1 MLPRDKREVVLVLK
15 NHYKQVCGM
24 TGDGVNDAPALSAA
38 QCGIAVDD
46 ATDAAKNA
54 AAIILTSPGL
64 SAIYRC
70 ARSSTSR
77 SHITSMHDLTS
88 PPPAWFH
95 CHDSAV
101 VESRRIFKKLKSY
114 VTYRFA
120 ATIQIVCVLTLYIL
134 ISNCSINSLFI
145 ILLALFNDLTLLP
158 IAYDN
163 QQAGSK
169 PENPEVYKMLSVAA
183 SLGALQTVLSLIF
196 AYGVIKKVKTT
207 HRDYEMSDCNIK
219 MQAILWV
226 QMFIAAE
233 LLIFTTRAS
242 KYIVT
247 SLRPSIALI
256 VSVLG
261 GCLLVSLMAGCSTDF
276 GAVPVGDICI
286 VWLYDVLGLLLC
298 DVLKVALLDFFEENT
313 EVLPELE
320 SSSPTAALK
329 ESEAS
334 VDVRKASTMSN
345 NSVKD
350 LMPDEQMDHR
360 LDHIV
365 GRLSLYADRSSVS
378 RTNSKATD
386 SNRMSLSAANHVGEG
401 GRGGRASTGHRRQ
414 SFSYG
419 LRDSLLAGDGSVHH
433 VIGVPNVSGL
443 HPNILEGTLRPRV
456 PGNKKIH

>member
-1 MLPRDKREVVLVLK
+1 M
-15 NHYKQVCGM
+15 
-24 TGDGVNDAPALSAA
+24 
-38 QCGIAVDD
+38 I
-46 ATDAAKNA
+46 
-54 AAIILTSPGL
+54 
-64 SAIYRC
+64 
-70 ARSSTSR
+70 
-77 SHITSMHDLTS
+77 S
-88 PPPAWFH
+88 PPPAWCH

-196 AYGVIKKVKTT
+196 AYGVIRKVKTT
-207 HRDYEMSDCNIK
+207 HRDYEMSNCNIK

-247 SLRPSIALI
+247 SLRPSISLI

-320 SSSPTAALK
+320 SSSPKAAAAFK

-334 VDVRKASTMSN
+334 VDVRKSSTMSN

-350 LMPDEQMDHR
+350 LMPDEQTDHR

-365 GRLSLYADRSSVS
+365 GRLSLYADRSSIS
-378 RTNSKATD
+378 RINSKGAD
-386 SNRMSLSAANHVGEG
+386 SNRMSLSAANHTEG
-401 GRGGRASTGHRRQ
+401 GRRASTSHRRQ

-419 LRDSLLAGDGSVHH
+419 LKDSLLAVGDGSVHH

>member
-1 MLPRDKREVVLVLK
+1 MPQRSSSPRQDYQRSTGALDHPHPDLVS
-15 NHYKQVCGM
+15 HQRCM
-24 TGDGVNDAPALSAA
+24 
-38 QCGIAVDD
+38 
-46 ATDAAKNA
+46 
-54 AAIILTSPGL
+54 TSPF
-64 SAIYRC
+64 Y
-70 ARSSTSR
+70 
-77 SHITSMHDLTS
+77 HID
-88 PPPAWFH
+88 ACY

-134 ISNCSINSLFI
+134 ISNCSIDSLLI

-183 SLGALQTVLSLIF
+183 ALGALQTVLSLIF

-207 HRDYEMSDCNIK
+207 HRDYEMSDCNFK

-247 SLRPSIALI
+247 SLRPSISLI

-286 VWLYDVLGLLLC
+286 VWLYDILGLLLC

-334 VDVRKASTMSN
+334 IDVRKSSTMSN

-360 LDHIV
+360 LDHMV
-365 GRLSLYADRSSVS
+365 ERLSLYVDRSSVS
-378 RTNSKATD
+378 RTNSKAAD
-386 SNRMSLSAANHVGEG
+386 SNRLSLSAANHG
-401 GRGGRASTGHRRQ
+401 GGGRASTGHRRQ

-419 LRDSLLAGDGSVHH
+419 LRDSLMAGDGSVHH

>member
-1 MLPRDKREVVLVLK
+1 M
-15 NHYKQVCGM
+15 
-24 TGDGVNDAPALSAA
+24 
-38 QCGIAVDD
+38 
-46 ATDAAKNA
+46 
-54 AAIILTSPGL
+54 
-64 SAIYRC
+64 
-70 ARSSTSR
+70 
-77 SHITSMHDLTS
+77 TS
-88 PPPAWFH
+88 PPPAWCY

-134 ISNCSINSLFI
+134 ISNCSIDSLLI

-183 SLGALQTVLSLIF
+183 ALGALQTVLSLIF

-207 HRDYEMSDCNIK
+207 HRDYEMSDCNFK

-247 SLRPSIALI
+247 SLRPSISLI

-320 SSSPTAALK
+320 SSSPTDALK

-334 VDVRKASTMSN
+334 VDVRKSSTMSN

-360 LDHIV
+360 LDHMV
-365 GRLSLYADRSSVS
+365 ERLSLYVDRSSVS
-378 RTNSKATD
+378 RTNSKAAD
-386 SNRMSLSAANHVGEG
+386 SNRLSLSAANHAG
-401 GRGGRASTGHRRQ
+401 GGRASTGHRRQ

-419 LRDSLLAGDGSVHH
+419 LRDSLMAGDGSVHH